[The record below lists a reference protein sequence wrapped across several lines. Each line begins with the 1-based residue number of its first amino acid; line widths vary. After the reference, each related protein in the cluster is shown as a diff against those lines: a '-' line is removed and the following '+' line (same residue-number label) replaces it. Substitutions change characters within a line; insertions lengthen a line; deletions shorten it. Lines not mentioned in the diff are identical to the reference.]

1 MPCQST
7 SECCLLFRGRMSVAK
22 RQDCCPGFKKEELQ
36 FVGNVLD
43 VSIDQSINKIAQKNF
58 TSVSG
63 GNYCTVYEVE
73 EANLSLTFGCS
84 DKKVLEIVTAGK
96 VDVLATG
103 VAISDEL
110 HVVKPGADRL
120 LLNLLPDATVAPV
133 VTSADSLTT
142 YVLDTDY
149 VVTPFG
155 IEAIVGGAIDT
166 DAQAAVDQE
175 LSILIDYTHA
185 PQTCISGLANTGDD
199 YYVVIEGKD
208 QVTGQDMSFV
218 FPKVR
223 FSPSAS
229 VPVLTEEIA
238 NFEAEGELF
247 DDPCGDVEGKY
258 QIKRSIG

>member
-1 MPCQST
+1 M
-7 SECCLLFRGRMSVAK
+7 RVAK

-58 TSVSG
+58 TSISG

-73 EANLSLTFGCS
+73 EANLALTFGCS
-84 DKKVLEIVTAGK
+84 DRKVLEIVTAGK
-96 VDVLATG
+96 VDVLGTAA
-103 VAISDEL
+103 AIAGEV
-110 HVVKPGADRL
+110 HVVKPGSDRVL
-120 LLNLLPDATVAPV
+120 FSLLPDSSVAPV
-133 VTSADSLTT
+133 VTNDDATVT
-142 YVLDTDY
+142 YVEGTDY
-149 VVTPFG
+149 TLTDFG
-155 IEAIVGGAIDT
+155 IEAIEGGQIDL
-166 DAQAAVDQE
+166 DAQGAVDEE
-175 LSILIDYTHA
+175 LTILVDYTHS

-208 QVTGQDMSFV
+208 QVTGQSISFV

-238 NFEAEGELF
+238 QFEAEGELF

-258 QIKRSIG
+258 QIKRQIG